1 MKLILNVPP
10 SVNHMYRNANLRGR
24 MIKILT
30 PNAKLWL
37 KENDVKIQKFIKD
50 SGWIKAEGKV
60 IVYLWFFFKDN
71 RKRDTHNCLKI
82 LMDLME
88 ECGIYSNDMYA
99 LPRIMDFEVDKNFP
113 RIEIQLEKVED
124 LC

>member
-1 MKLILNVPP
+1 MKLILDVPP
-10 SVNHMYRNANLRGR
+10 SVNHMYRNAKVNGR
-24 MIKILT
+24 TIKILT

-37 KENDVKIQKFIKD
+37 KENDVKIQQFIKD

-60 IVYLWFFFKDN
+60 IVYLWFFFKDS

-99 LPRIMDFEVDKNFP
+99 LPRIIDFEIDRSFP
-113 RIEIQLEKVED
+113 RVEIKLEKVD
-124 LC
+124 GLC